1 MTAPPR
7 PANQPDGALRGRLS
21 LARALSKFGICSRKE
36 AARLIGAGRV
46 AVDGCV
52 TAWPASRIDPRR
64 NRVTVDGIR
73 VGDDPRRTTI
83 ALHKPVGYITSRT
96 DPSRRATVYDLL
108 GGLRTWVFPVGRL
121 DRDSAGLLILTNDHR
136 LGHRLTSPT
145 AHVSKTYHV
154 CVRGTPSREA
164 LAALREGLIL
174 EDGTE
179 TRPAQ
184 VRVLGTRRGG
194 ATTWLEI
201 VLTEGK
207 NRQVRRMCSAVGH
220 DVETLVRVGIGR
232 LGLGDLPPGC
242 WRRLSAAEVAGL
254 SGISS
259 APATRA
265 FGRAPARS
273 FEVHAPDR
281 RNER

>member
-7 PANQPDGALRGRLS
+7 PASQPDGALRGRLS
-21 LARALSKFGICSRKE
+21 LARALSKFGICSRRE
-36 AARLIGAGRV
+36 AVRLIGAGRV

-52 TAWPASRIDPRR
+52 TAWPASRIEPRR
-64 NRVTVDGIR
+64 NRGTVDGVP
-73 VGDDPRRTTI
+73 VGDDTRRVTI
-83 ALHKPVGYITSRT
+83 ALNKPAGYITSRT

-145 AHVSKTYHV
+145 TQVSKTYHV

-184 VRVLGTRRGG
+184 VRALGTRRGG

-220 DVETLVRVGIGR
+220 DVEILVRVGVGR
-232 LGLGDLPPGC
+232 LRLDALPPGR
-242 WRRLSAAEVAGL
+242 WRRLSVAEVASL
-254 SGISS
+254 SGTSN
-259 APATRA
+259 APAARA
-265 FGRAPARS
+265 SAQSPARPCEARAPARR
-273 FEVHAPDR
+273 H
-281 RNER
+281 ER